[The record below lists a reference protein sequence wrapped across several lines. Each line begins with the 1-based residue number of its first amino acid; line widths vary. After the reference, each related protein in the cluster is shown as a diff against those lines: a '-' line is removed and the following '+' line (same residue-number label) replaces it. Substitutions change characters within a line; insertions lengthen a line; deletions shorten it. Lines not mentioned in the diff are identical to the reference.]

1 MQSIAMLSVA
11 FAECHLCR
19 VSFMQSVIYA
29 ECYMKASFAKWHY
42 AECCY
47 ADCRYAE
54 CRGALTLVAIT
65 AIRMIHSITKFSLK
79 TVIISG

>member
-1 MQSIAMLSVA
+1 ML
-11 FAECHLCR
+11 
-19 VSFMQSVIYA
+19 SVIYA
-29 ECYMKASFAKWHY
+29 ECHMKASFAKWHY

-54 CRGALTLVAIT
+54 CRGVLTLVVIAAIT
-65 AIRMIHSITKFSLK
+65 MLLSVTKFSLK